1 MKNYK
6 IVVLF
11 ILGLLVIGCGSD
23 DDTSSSEDLNNLDQS
38 SYTVSGDVIANVENG
53 VARIINRTINLD
65 GEVSHSLEVTFR
77 DENGDNDI
85 TLTSNI
91 LNTTPIEVSAGNYS
105 IGLLGDVNN
114 NNADF
119 SVSFVTNTI
128 GLVIPQSISGSIE
141 FTTVSSN
148 SVEGNFEFTMVGSSV
163 IESGISIN
171 VSNGEFNAVYN
182 EILIEN

>member
-1 MKNYK
+1 MKIYK
-6 IVVLF
+6 IITVLV
-11 ILGLLVIGCGSD
+11 LSLLFTNCSSD
-23 DDTSSSEDLNNLDQS
+23 DDSNSNGSINFNDQS
-38 SYTVSGDVIANVENG
+38 SYTVSGDVTANVENG

-148 SVEGNFEFTMVGSSV
+148 SVEGNFEFTMVGSTI